1 VLEVLLFSS
10 GGVLYLSR
18 LEQLDEVL
26 MPVQLEPVPGAPA
39 FLRGV
44 MNLRGRM
51 LPVISMVERFG
62 LMREVGAQAVGAQ
75 ETGARQAGWTRRSRI
90 LKLSSGDYSYGVIVD
105 AVEGIRQLEADA
117 AQAPVLAEREEL
129 RFLGALWRLDGRL
142 VQEVRLNALLEPSEL
157 ERLQRQQPR
166 LPQ

>member
-51 LPVISMVERFG
+51 LPVISMAERFG
-62 LMREVGAQAVGAQ
+62 LMQEVGAQAVGA
-75 ETGARQAGWTRRSRI
+75 QAGWTRRSRI

>member
-62 LMREVGAQAVGAQ
+62 LMREVGAQAVGA
-75 ETGARQAGWTRRSRI
+75 QAGWTRRSRI

>member
-51 LPVISMVERFG
+51 LPVISMTERFG
-62 LMREVGAQAVGAQ
+62 LMQEVGAQAVGA
-75 ETGARQAGWTRRSRI
+75 QAGWTRRSRI

>member
-1 VLEVLLFSS
+1 MLEVLLFDS

-51 LPVISMVERFG
+51 LPVISMAERLG
-62 LMREVGAQAVGAQ
+62 LAPETRAQ
-75 ETGARQAGWTRRSRI
+75 ENGTQETGWTRRNRI

-105 AVEGIRQLEADA
+105 AVEGIRRLEADA
-117 AQAPVLAEREEL
+117 ARAPVLAEREEL
-129 RFLGALWRLDGRL
+129 RFLGPLWRLDTRL
-142 VQEVRLNALLEPSEL
+142 VQEVRLDALLEPAEL

-166 LPQ
+166 LPP